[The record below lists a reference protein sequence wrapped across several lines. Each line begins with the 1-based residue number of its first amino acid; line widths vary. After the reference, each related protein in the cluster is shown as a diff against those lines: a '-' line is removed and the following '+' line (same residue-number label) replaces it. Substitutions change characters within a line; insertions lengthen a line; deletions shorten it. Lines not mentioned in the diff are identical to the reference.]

1 MIKTLSRLEI
11 EGYFLNLIKN
21 IYKNLQL
28 IVNDDKLY
36 AFLSKIGNKAGISPL
51 SLLFSIVIGS
61 PATVVRQINN

>member
-21 IYKNLQL
+21 VYKNLQL

-36 AFLSKIGNKAGISPL
+36 AFLLKLGTKQGYLPSHSY
-51 SLLFSIVIGS
+51 SVLLLEVL
-61 PATVVRQINN
+61 ANVVRQINN

>member
-1 MIKTLSRLEI
+1 MIKTPGRLEI

-36 AFLSKIGNKAGISPL
+36 TFFLKIGNKAGISPL
-51 SLLFSIVIGS
+51 SLLLSIVLEVL
-61 PATVVRQINN
+61 ANVVRQINN

>member
-36 AFLSKIGNKAGISPL
+36 TFFLKIGNKAGISHL
-51 SLLFSIVIGS
+51 SLLLSIVLEVL
-61 PATVVRQINN
+61 ANVVRQINN